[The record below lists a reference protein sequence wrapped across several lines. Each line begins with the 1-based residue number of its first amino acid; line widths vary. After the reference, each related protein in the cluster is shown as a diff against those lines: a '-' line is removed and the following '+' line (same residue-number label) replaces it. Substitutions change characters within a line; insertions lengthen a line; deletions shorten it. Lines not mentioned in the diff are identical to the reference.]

1 MASEAIRAAAYL
13 RAAAGEGG
21 SADAAL
27 QRQRSRIEQHVSE
40 QGWELV
46 ATYEEIPRSDD
57 PGDRPALI
65 SMLND
70 LDQFDK
76 VVISTLLRLR
86 PSPRA
91 ALDIFRQLRR
101 AGVDLVSVEDG
112 FDTGA
117 ESGAAVPQ
125 LLDFA
130 AGWEKNQ
137 ESRQG
142 WLPENLR
149 KPGFDPATV
158 IDVGVASGT
167 PGLYRAFPNAHVV
180 LIEPL
185 REYLPDLEQ
194 LQAEL
199 GAEYVL
205 TAVGAKPGTATI
217 EVDREGLIFSS
228 MLPRVPP
235 PAAERLEQREIPV
248 TTLDSL
254 LQERRWRGPFG
265 LKMDVEGFEHHVIAG
280 APRLLAETQF
290 VIAEV
295 SVKKR
300 FEDSYSFAEFV
311 ALMDSLGFRLCD
323 ILDLP
328 KVAAFRELRFT
339 NVMFRRNDDRGA

>member
-1 MASEAIRAAAYL
+1 MASERIRAAAYL
-13 RAAAGEGG
+13 RVAAGEAGA
-21 SADAAL
+21 ADAVL
-27 QRQRSRIEQHVSE
+27 RRQRARIERHVTDR
-40 QGWELV
+40 GWELV
-46 ATYEEIPRSDD
+46 GTYEEVPRSDD

-91 ALDIFRQLRR
+91 VLDIVRQLRR
-101 AGVDLVSVEDG
+101 AGVDLVSVDDG

-117 ESGAAVPQ
+117 ESGVAVPQ

-130 AGWEKNQ
+130 AGWEKTQ
-137 ESRQG
+137 ESRLG

-149 KPGFDPATV
+149 KPGFDPATI

-167 PGLYRAFPNAHVV
+167 PALYRAFPDAHIV

-185 REYLPDLEQ
+185 REYLPDLER
-194 LQAEL
+194 LHAEL

-205 TAVGAKPGTATI
+205 TAVGAKPGSATI

-235 PAAERLEQREIPV
+235 PPAERLEQREIPV
-248 TTLDSL
+248 TTLDAL
-254 LQERRWRGPFG
+254 LAERGWQGPFG
-265 LKMDVEGFEHHVIAG
+265 LKMDVEGFEHHVIEG
-280 APRLLAETQF
+280 APRLLGETQF

-300 FEDSYSFAEFV
+300 FENSYSFAEFV
-311 ALMDSLGFRLCD
+311 ALMDVRGFRLCD

-339 NVMFRRNDDRGA
+339 NVMFRRD